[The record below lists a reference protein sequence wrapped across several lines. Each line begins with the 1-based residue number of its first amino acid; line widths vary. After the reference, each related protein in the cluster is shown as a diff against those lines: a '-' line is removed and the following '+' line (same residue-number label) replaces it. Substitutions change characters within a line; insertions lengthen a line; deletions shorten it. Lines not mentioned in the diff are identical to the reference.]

1 MAESLW
7 RCKDIVLD
15 ESFNLK
21 SPTNSPANLNKE
33 GKSTKECL
41 EESRRLIR
49 NLRIRLKDES
59 EDIGEK
65 IKINL
70 KNIQDIGDLVDIH
83 GDITEDIEDPLAG

>member
-1 MAESLW
+1 MKN
-7 RCKDIVLD
+7 RK
-15 ESFNLK
+15 
-21 SPTNSPANLNKE
+21 KE
-33 GKSTKECL
+33 RW